1 MAEYDL
7 VCDVCA
13 DPLEPEDAF
22 VSWTSSGGAEHG
34 FALTHTGHV
43 PAGATERVEGRQ
55 VVWPNGYLRF
65 ISERLGQRIEDPEPL
80 RAILWA
86 LAPFVMRH
94 DNAAE
99 MDSMRAASF
108 GARLGVK
115 PGTKP
120 SAPGVGAPG
129 RVATREATAAAG
141 EEHEAGK

>member
-7 VCDVCA
+7 VCDACHEA
-13 DPLEPEDAF
+13 LEPEDAF
-22 VSWTSSGGAEHG
+22 VSWTTGAEG
-34 FALTHTGHV
+34 ESAFSLTHAAHV
-43 PAGATERVEGRQ
+43 PSSATDRVEGRE

-65 ISERLGQRIEDPEPL
+65 VSERLGKRQTDAEPL

-108 GARLGVK
+108 GQRLGVK
-115 PGTKP
+115 PGAKP
-120 SAPGVGAPG
+120 SAL
-129 RVATREATAAAG
+129 AAG
-141 EEHEAGK
+141 AEEQHEGGK